1 MAEATPDSADESN
14 LPEPE
19 TAAPA
24 EPIAEEPAPE
34 QVQAQPA
41 QEAPAT
47 EAAAAP
53 QVHEAQQHEA
63 HHHEQGGH
71 GVMHVEVHPHV
82 RWHAD
87 VLVDGHD
94 IYHGFVKEVTDEG
107 ADLFLDY
114 NLQYT
119 RSVKLHILVPP
130 LSAPSRP
137 HVLAVSAKILSTV
150 YDSDEECFRSAV
162 HFTQFSPLSEQAFLH
177 NRLE

>member
-24 EPIAEEPAPE
+24 EPIAEAPAPE
-34 QVQAQPA
+34 QTEAQPA
-41 QEAPAT
+41 QEAPA
-47 EAAAAP
+47 AAAP
-53 QVHEAQQHEA
+53 AHEAQHHEA
-63 HHHEQGGH
+63 HHHEQGSH
-71 GVMHVEVHPHV
+71 GVMHAEVHPHV

-94 IYHGFVKEVTDEG
+94 IYHGFVKDVTDEG